1 MMGTMTDERIINLEI
16 KFAHQD
22 DFLEQ
27 LNQVVTKQQKTIE
40 RLEKEILDLKRNVN
54 GGGGVDA
61 NRTAADDK
69 PPHY

>member
-1 MMGTMTDERIINLEI
+1 MNDERIINLEI
-16 KFAHQD
+16 KFAHQE

-27 LNQVVTKQQKTIE
+27 LNQVVTRQQTTIE

-54 GGGGVDA
+54 STGGVGG
-61 NRTAADDK
+61 NRSLSDDK